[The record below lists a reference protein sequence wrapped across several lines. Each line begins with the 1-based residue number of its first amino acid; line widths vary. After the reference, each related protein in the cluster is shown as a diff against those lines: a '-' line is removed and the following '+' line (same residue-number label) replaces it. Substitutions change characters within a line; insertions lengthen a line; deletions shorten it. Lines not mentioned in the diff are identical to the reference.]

1 MTTNDFVASTTAATT
16 KIQEA
21 GRDASVAVLNATIEG
36 QERALRLVR
45 TLLDESQAATAQ
57 QKQLLEAVGAQV
69 QKGQE
74 AALTLA
80 QSYLAGSAASLYFPF
95 ALLDQLGRPSVN

>member
-1 MTTNDFVASTTAATT
+1 MTTNEFVASANTATT

-21 GRDASVAVLNATIEG
+21 GRDASVAVLNATLEG
-36 QERALRLVR
+36 QERALRFAR
-45 TLLDESQAATAQ
+45 TVLDETQAATAQ
-57 QKQLLEAVGAQV
+57 QKQLLEAIGAQV

-74 AALTLA
+74 AALTVA

-95 ALLDQLGRPSVN
+95 ALLEQFGRPSVN